1 MRRGVTHRMILG
13 MPTAM
18 FLIFAATLVAGCAG
32 AIHYVTVH
40 VIMGRPVEEYVRSNS
55 GETSEERL

>member
-1 MRRGVTHRMILG
+1 MILG

-18 FLIFAATLVAGCAG
+18 FLIFAATLVAGCLG